1 MLPRVFD
8 RDLVRRHL
16 ERRPSGFAD
25 FITELTKDDL
35 AERLIAVSRSFSRA
49 LIMAPD
55 ARPLPI
61 RGRSREGV
69 FVFERAATVLP
80 SSGAIFIDPEAP
92 SLPHDDYDLIVSLL
106 DMQVVEDVP
115 GFLARLRAH
124 LRPDG
129 LFLAAAIGGN
139 TLTELRETMLATE
152 VRLTGGATARI
163 APFIPLA
170 DAGALL
176 QRAGFAMPVADVET
190 HLVRYDNAL
199 TLMHDLKALGASNPL
214 AEHPARPMTRTLLGE
229 TAAEYGERHAD
240 PDGRIRAT
248 LEILW
253 LSGWAPHESQQK
265 PLKPGSA
272 RVSLTQ
278 VLGDKS
284 QQKGSA

>member
-16 ERRPSGFAD
+16 ERRPASFAD
-25 FITELTKDDL
+25 FITELAKDDL
-35 AERLIAVSRSFSRA
+35 AERLLAVSRSFSRA

-55 ARPLPI
+55 GRPLPI
-61 RGRSREGV
+61 RGRSREGI
-69 FVFERAATVLP
+69 FTFERAATVLP
-80 SSGAIFIDPEAP
+80 SPGAVLVDPEQL
-92 SLPHDDYDLIVSLL
+92 SLPHHDYDLIVSLL
-106 DMQVVEDVP
+106 DLQVVNDVP
-115 GFLARLRAH
+115 GFLAQLRAH

-129 LFLAAAIGGN
+129 LFLAAAIGGD
-139 TLTELRETMLATE
+139 TLTELREAMLSTE

-176 QRAGFAMPVADVET
+176 QRAGFAMPVADVEN
-190 HLVRYDNAL
+190 HVVRYDNAI

-214 AEHPARPMTRTLLGE
+214 AERPGRPMTRTLIGE
-229 TAAEYGERHAD
+229 TAAEYGEHHAD
-240 PDGRIRAT
+240 PDGRVRAT

-253 LSGWAPHESQQK
+253 MSGWAPHEDQQK
-265 PLKPGSA
+265 PLKPGSGKI
-272 RVSLTQ
+272 SLAQ

-284 QQKGSA
+284 QQN